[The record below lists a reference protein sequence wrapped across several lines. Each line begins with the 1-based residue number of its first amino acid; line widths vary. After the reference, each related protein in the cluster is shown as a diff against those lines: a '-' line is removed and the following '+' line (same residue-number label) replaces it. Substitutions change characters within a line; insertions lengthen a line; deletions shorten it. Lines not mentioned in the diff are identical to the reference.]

1 MSFKLSFSDLLFIV
15 LINGG
20 KFSTENV
27 LDAPYF
33 LNWGGKRFLFGPLGI
48 LKIGWNMVTILNAI
62 QILPIFYAALTYLL
76 IVLFSWKSY

>member
-33 LNWGGKRFLFGPLGI
+33 LNWGGGGGEEILIWPIGYFKDRLEYGCHFECHTDFTCFLCSINL
-48 LKIGWNMVTILNAI
+48 
-62 QILPIFYAALTYLL
+62 LTYCS
-76 IVLFSWKSY
+76 F